1 MRSPVQNILV
11 RMDKTYED
19 EIIFPSG
26 VKLYQDTH
34 LNQEWKVSC
43 SGTVVAAPDKL
54 GYTYPDG
61 GKRLEYKGLTKEV
74 RDGDQVI
81 FSYMVVYDCDLR
93 DRDTPIYKNLFYH
106 QGEYFWKVDYQ
117 FLLGFVR
124 DEKLIAAQGYVFC
137 ELEPLAGKTRKSRL
151 PVSTGNDSERKT
163 QRKGPGA
170 LRRKGK
176 RGGTYALSKRGRY
189 RSLLRAVRSKIP
201 STQIKTLSYLTQ
213 DRVLGVEN

>member
-1 MRSPVQNILV
+1 MRSPVQNIVV

-19 EIIFPSG
+19 TIIFPSG

-106 QGEYFWKVDYQ
+106 QGQYFWKVDYQ

-137 ELEPLAGKTRKSRL
+137 ELEPLEERPEKVGSLYMPEMTVKERPKGRARVLSVGKAKEGEPTLSLKEGDIVRY
-151 PVSTGNDSERKT
+151 SER
-163 QRKGPGA
+163 
-170 LRRKGK
+170 
-176 RGGTYALSKRGRY
+176 YAQKY
-189 RSLLRAVRSKIP
+189 RVLNKDI
-201 STQIKTLSYLTQ
+201 IILTQ